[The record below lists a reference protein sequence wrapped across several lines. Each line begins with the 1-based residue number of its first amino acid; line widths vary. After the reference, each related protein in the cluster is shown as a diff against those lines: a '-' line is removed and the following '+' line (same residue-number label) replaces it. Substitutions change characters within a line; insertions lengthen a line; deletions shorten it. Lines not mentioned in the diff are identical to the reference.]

1 MAYTPPAGNEILL
14 DLIDAYSPPIS
25 NEIILEFVEAVGEET
40 LVTVVSTV
48 VVDEYREEPI
58 VTAACGLAGEE
69 VQAYTPEEQGL
80 VATAAVTEEDIWV
93 EIRQVTA
100 TVITIGEDGGAQTEW
115 TELIAVC
122 IITPEENR
130 EEGLVQIVA
139 SCFSHTEIYEE
150 QLVTGASDVAEQDY
164 FLQEESLTIVSDVTG
179 EDYFYEELLVTIA
192 AVITE
197 TDVTGVAFEQPSL
210 TIVAVITGED
220 GIVPVPEAPIVYVM
234 SEAYVEDLWHQMD
247 LATVVNTSVV
257 MGEDSANFKEE
268 QQYIA
273 IAIIK
278 STLNDAFAPAIKGR
292 SPKSDE
298 TVVGLSRKV
307 SFYVCG
313 TMGDGVDIDEVK
325 VKINSTLYEKGDP
338 EFSYSGSASQYYV
351 EVDHPAWSYLQ
362 GVDVE
367 IDAKSLNGVSMSKVS
382 YSFTTEWSNSLTVGG
397 NANIELYEANNYN
410 FDILTLEEDWVR
422 QGVER
427 YTPELEA
434 WWGRYQKLPF
444 IENLQLRVRAGVT
457 NARGKEILDNGWLSV
472 KVGNG
477 SFVQMYSDTM
487 IDLGP
492 MFTHTKRS
500 IFFKLMVPET
510 AATKKY
516 FVLELE
522 FEPQMY
528 FPYARFRYSNGTY
541 MNGGNMIKLVP
552 NQHVYRAY
560 VFDRDMWQD
569 IIDLGI
575 ISSPFYRGEDK
586 KW

>member
-1 MAYTPPAGNEILL
+1 VSILVFFTGG
-14 DLIDAYSPPIS
+14 A
-25 NEIILEFVEAVGEET
+25 VEEG

-58 VTAACGLAGEE
+58 ATAACGLAGEE
-69 VQAYTPEEQGL
+69 VQAYTPEEQSL
-80 VATAAVTEEDIWV
+80 VATAAVTEEDIWM
-93 EIRQVTA
+93 EIKEVSA
-100 TVITIGEDGGAQTEW
+100 LAIIIGEDGGAQTEE
-115 TELIAVC
+115 TAVTAVC
-122 IITPEENR
+122 VVTGDENL

-139 SCFSHTEIYEE
+139 ACLGFTEVYEE
-150 QLVTGASDVAEQDY
+150 LLVTIASDVTEQDY
-164 FLQEESLTIVSDVTG
+164 FLQEESLTIVSVVIE
-179 EDYFYEELLVTIA
+179 EDYFYEEPLITIT

-197 TDVTGVAFEQPSL
+197 TDTAGVAFEQPGF
-210 TIVAVITGED
+210 TIVAVVTEED
-220 GIVPVPEAPIVYVM
+220 GIIPAQDQPVVYII
-234 SEAYVEDLWHQMD
+234 SECYEEDLWHQMD
-247 LATVVNTSVV
+247 LATVVNASVV

-292 SPKSDE
+292 SPKSGE

-325 VKINSTLYEKGDP
+325 VKINGILYEKGDP

-362 GVDVE
+362 GVNVE
-367 IDAKSLNGVSMSKVS
+367 IDAKSMNGVSMSKVS
-382 YSFTTEWSNSLTVGG
+382 YSFTTEWSDSLTVGG
-397 NANIELYEANNYN
+397 DANIELYEANNYN

>member
-1 MAYTPPAGNEILL
+1 MLEVRRHIAWIARWRETKILKP
-14 DLIDAYSPPIS
+14 ID
-25 NEIILEFVEAVGEET
+25 N
-40 LVTVVSTV
+40 VTGRV
-48 VVDEYREEPI
+48 
-58 VTAACGLAGEE
+58 AASC
-69 VQAYTPEEQGL
+69 Q
-80 VATAAVTEEDIWV
+80 AVTEVNAVVASKVRNPEGRACNRRAKATWIN
-93 EIRQVTA
+93 RKLTG
-100 TVITIGEDGGAQTEW
+100 TVIPLQRGESDGMTTRTHRA
-115 TELIAVC
+115 
-122 IITPEENR
+122 
-130 EEGLVQIVA
+130 
-139 SCFSHTEIYEE
+139 
-150 QLVTGASDVAEQDY
+150 
-164 FLQEESLTIVSDVTG
+164 TG
-179 EDYFYEELLVTIA
+179 ET
-192 AVITE
+192 
-197 TDVTGVAFEQPSL
+197 L
-210 TIVAVITGED
+210 T
-220 GIVPVPEAPIVYVM
+220 VPM
-234 SEAYVEDLWHQMD
+234 RNHWS
-247 LATVVNTSVV
+247 
-257 MGEDSANFKEE
+257 
-268 QQYIA
+268 
-273 IAIIK
+273 
-278 STLNDAFAPAIKGR
+278 
-292 SPKSDE
+292 
-298 TVVGLSRKV
+298 KV
-307 SFYVCG
+307 SFITRDTG
-313 TMGDGVDIDEVK
+313 KWTEDGRVAEGPVR
-325 VKINSTLYEKGDP
+325 
-338 EFSYSGSASQYYV
+338 A
-351 EVDHPAWSYLQ
+351 
-362 GVDVE
+362 
-367 IDAKSLNGVSMSKVS
+367 MRR
-382 YSFTTEWSNSLTVGG
+382 G
-397 NANIELYEANNYN
+397 NARGAKGPYFWQSSDNK
-410 FDILTLEEDWVR
+410 VR

-444 IENLQLRVRAGVT
+444 IENLQLRVRAGGT

-528 FPYARFRYSNGTY
+528 FPYERFRYSNGTY